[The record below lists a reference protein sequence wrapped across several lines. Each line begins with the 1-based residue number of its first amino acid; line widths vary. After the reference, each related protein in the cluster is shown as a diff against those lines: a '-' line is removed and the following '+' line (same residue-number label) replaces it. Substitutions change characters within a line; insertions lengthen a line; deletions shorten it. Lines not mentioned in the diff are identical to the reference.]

1 MSFKGLYN
9 VNKTRMIALLCLEVL
24 TSALSIGV
32 SYINTYQI
40 TALKE
45 RKLQQF
51 FILISLSLSLLV
63 LNYIDLNI
71 CQYWIEAQI
80 QQYNHQIRIKL
91 VSHYF
96 NDGKNYNSASIQN
109 RLTNDLNLINE
120 SKLLVYTDIPY
131 YLTQIIFASIGLLF
145 FNWSLL
151 VIVLTVGILNF
162 YLPKLLHSSLQ
173 KAALKL
179 SQANK
184 NYLNTAEKWLT
195 GLSELQKFSAG
206 SQLFKVMN
214 HASNKL
220 EDANIARTKTI
231 QSLII
236 LNKGLASLLQLFLLG
251 VTAFLVTQNI
261 VLFGV
266 IVTVESF
273 SLYINTAIKMLTT
286 ELGQIHSVD
295 KLNTEI
301 QNATSSITQ
310 FINLKSPVSLS
321 TNNLSIKFSGGKIIK
336 LPDLDIKA
344 GEKIL
349 LTGDSGSGKTTL
361 FKIILGKI
369 KPNTGTISFR
379 NKNRQKID
387 QNEAKIGYIPQ
398 DPILFPD
405 SIKNNITMFDASLNN
420 KVATYI
426 NKFSFKND
434 IQKMPL
440 KLETKL
446 EVQNLN
452 ISGGQRQK
460 IILSR
465 ACIHNDT
472 FLLIDEGTSAIDQKA
487 TLEILQELIRT
498 PITII
503 FIAHNFNQDMNKL
516 FDREIHLS
524 SEQ

>member
-1 MSFKGLYN
+1 M
-9 VNKTRMIALLCLEVL
+9 
-24 TSALSIGV
+24 
-32 SYINTYQI
+32 
-40 TALKE
+40 
-45 RKLQQF
+45 
-51 FILISLSLSLLV
+51 
-63 LNYIDLNI
+63 
-71 CQYWIEAQI
+71 
-80 QQYNHQIRIKL
+80 

-96 NDGKNYNSASIQN
+96 NDGKNHNSASIQN

-349 LTGDSGSGKTTL
+349 LTGDSGSVKTTL
-361 FKIILGKI
+361 FKIILEK
-369 KPNTGTISFR
+369 
-379 NKNRQKID
+379 
-387 QNEAKIGYIPQ
+387 
-398 DPILFPD
+398 
-405 SIKNNITMFDASLNN
+405 
-420 KVATYI
+420 
-426 NKFSFKND
+426 
-434 IQKMPL
+434 
-440 KLETKL
+440 
-446 EVQNLN
+446 
-452 ISGGQRQK
+452 
-460 IILSR
+460 
-465 ACIHNDT
+465 
-472 FLLIDEGTSAIDQKA
+472 
-487 TLEILQELIRT
+487 
-498 PITII
+498 
-503 FIAHNFNQDMNKL
+503 
-516 FDREIHLS
+516 
-524 SEQ
+524 

>member
-1 MSFKGLYN
+1 M
-9 VNKTRMIALLCLEVL
+9 
-24 TSALSIGV
+24 
-32 SYINTYQI
+32 
-40 TALKE
+40 
-45 RKLQQF
+45 
-51 FILISLSLSLLV
+51 
-63 LNYIDLNI
+63 
-71 CQYWIEAQI
+71 
-80 QQYNHQIRIKL
+80 

-96 NDGKNYNSASIQN
+96 NDGKNHNSASIQN

-321 TNNLSIKFSGGKIIK
+321 TNNI
-336 LPDLDIKA
+336 DIKA

-349 LTGDSGSGKTTL
+349 
-361 FKIILGKI
+361 
-369 KPNTGTISFR
+369 
-379 NKNRQKID
+379 
-387 QNEAKIGYIPQ
+387 
-398 DPILFPD
+398 
-405 SIKNNITMFDASLNN
+405 
-420 KVATYI
+420 
-426 NKFSFKND
+426 
-434 IQKMPL
+434 
-440 KLETKL
+440 
-446 EVQNLN
+446 
-452 ISGGQRQK
+452 
-460 IILSR
+460 
-465 ACIHNDT
+465 
-472 FLLIDEGTSAIDQKA
+472 
-487 TLEILQELIRT
+487 
-498 PITII
+498 
-503 FIAHNFNQDMNKL
+503 
-516 FDREIHLS
+516 
-524 SEQ
+524 